1 MSRRLLINCFT
12 RDLRNWNPE
21 RGDSNSGSGKTEI
34 KVVSRVSGRDKKI
47 SNLNLRT
54 NLQFKMHKEW
64 GLKLKELGP
73 FCPLPP
79 PLHTRSAVSHGCNL
93 DPNLCA
99 RTQRLRDKPTSS
111 RSKVHE
117 QSPRP
122 KSREMSG
129 GAGTKNAHFA
139 EAFCSYCQRRK
150 PVFRLTK
157 LT

>member
-1 MSRRLLINCFT
+1 M
-12 RDLRNWNPE
+12 
-21 RGDSNSGSGKTEI
+21 
-34 KVVSRVSGRDKKI
+34 
-47 SNLNLRT
+47 
-54 NLQFKMHKEW
+54 

-117 QSPRP
+117 QSPRA

-129 GAGTKNAHFA
+129 GAWYEKCSLCRGFVLVLPTTKARFQANEIDLKCCVACVADICYRFPS
-139 EAFCSYCQRRK
+139 EDRTSEQ
-150 PVFRLTK
+150 VV
-157 LT
+157 